1 MTEDKEETKAQTGD
15 EADEVGTEPATPEP
29 LTADKIIQAA
39 REKKAKEEAEA
50 TSQKSWWWGV
60 IPAVLAVGLLLFWLT
75 GQYEEMFGI
84 DPRGT
89 WKGHSKSIISGAD
102 ENPDIPVPPSEMI
115 RWEMLIEDIAG
126 ELWVKIYMNR
136 DEVLAGPV
144 TIEENA
150 ILYKDELG
158 YFHGIYLTHT
168 VRFRYNPFA
177 RRFIDAVIQLRS
189 GESHSVTFERE

>member
-1 MTEDKEETKAQTGD
+1 MTVDKEEKKAQTGD
-15 EADEVGTEPATPEP
+15 EADGAGTEPATPEP

-39 REKKAKEEAEA
+39 REKQAKEKDD
-50 TSQKSWWWGV
+50 TPHHKSWWWGV

-75 GQYEEMFGI
+75 GQYEEMSGI

-89 WKGHSKSIISGAD
+89 WKGHSKAIIGRAD

-126 ELWVKIYMNR
+126 ELWIKIDMDG
-136 DEVLAGPV
+136 DEVLAGQV

-150 ILYKDELG
+150 ISYKDALG

-177 RRFIDAVIQLRS
+177 QRFIDAVIYFPS
-189 GESHSVTFERE
+189 GESHSVKFERE